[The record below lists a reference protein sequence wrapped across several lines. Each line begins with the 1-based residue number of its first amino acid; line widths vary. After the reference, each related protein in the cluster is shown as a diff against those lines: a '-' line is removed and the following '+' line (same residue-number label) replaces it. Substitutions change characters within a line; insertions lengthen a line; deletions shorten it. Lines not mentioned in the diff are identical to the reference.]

1 MQQQHNQLQANHQ
14 TKPQSLEQTSLAGL
28 TKNSIM
34 AKFDMTEQE
43 WSMYDAEL
51 SLGLLTLRTAF
62 PAQARNFSE
71 REHDMLS
78 ALWQEIFAEA
88 EPGMLREAIM
98 RFISADRK
106 GFFPSPGQIMDTIEE
121 ITAERKKQ
129 AETEMFEQY
138 YYSNRKR
145 QRTNSGENCST
156 CRFGEQRE
164 AEDIWDKT
172 KKTGLYC
179 QNPDSPKYG
188 GETAADILCDCHGAK
203 NDSPAGCDI

>member
-106 GFFPSPGQIMDTIEE
+106 GFFPSPGQIMGIIED
-121 ITAERKKQ
+121 ITAEREKQ
-129 AETEMFEQY
+129 AAAKKFEQY
-138 YYSNRKR
+138 YFFNRKR
-145 QRTNSGENCST
+145 QSINNGENCPT
-156 CRFGEQRE
+156 CRFSEQRE
-164 AEDIWDKT
+164 TQDIGDKT
-172 KKTGLYC
+172 KKTNMFC
-179 QNPDSPKYG
+179 QNPDSPKHG
-188 GETAADILCDCHGAK
+188 GETTADILWECYGPK
-203 NDSPAGCDI
+203 NENPSGCDI